1 MQLLQTFQ
9 DKITNERKSP
19 NVLSN
24 ILKCKKSHF
33 SLRILFDVLCVE
45 IDNQNIK
52 GRVISKS
59 ATDNKG
65 LLCSSYENPSRDLSL
80 FSFQLMAIGS
90 IPSRTDVKFRT
101 PQENRGNKRQ
111 VFGKSRSTLASIS
124 TPPPSVIT

>member
-19 NVLSN
+19 NFLYN

-33 SLRILFDVLCVE
+33 SLRILFDVSCVE

-52 GRVISKS
+52 ARVISKS

-65 LLCSSYENPSRDLSL
+65 LQCSSYENPSRDLSL
-80 FSFQLMAIGS
+80 FSFPLMAIGS